1 MMKMKIVSLL
11 IFLSLVLGQPYEAV
25 PQQIRFISP
34 ESQGTW
40 LGIQRINFEL
50 RNIDAKKVISV
61 EVFLNGKFLREI
73 KSPPYS
79 FNHDFGQVP
88 KKSSIRVV
96 VHGSKGVLL
105 KKTISSYP
113 YDAVEE
119 VHVLQVVVP
128 VVVTDKKGTLLTHLK
143 KEDFIIMADGA
154 EQKINSYSR
163 GGGMDFHLALLIDIS
178 SSMSDRIG
186 KVRSSATIF
195 LKQVLTKKDEA
206 CLIFFNHDTFEDT
219 DFTNNIDDLI
229 NSMSM
234 IFPYGKT
241 ALYDA
246 IVYCLKLFRG
256 IQGRNIVILYTDG
269 EDNSSYIDPYTLIK
283 QAEKSNA
290 VIYSIG
296 PKVHH
301 FGDTYWELLKEISAS
316 SGGLTF
322 SFTNID
328 QIEGFYRK
336 IKQDIRT
343 QYILQF
349 SPKGIKKLNRF
360 RKITVKIKD
369 RKDYNIRTIKGYFY

>member
-1 MMKMKIVSLL
+1 MNRKIICLL
-11 IFLSLVLGQPYEAV
+11 IFLSLASGLLYAV
-25 PQQIRFISP
+25 APQQIRFISP
-34 ESQGTW
+34 INEGTW
-40 LGIQRINFEL
+40 LGVQRIHFEL
-50 RNIDAKKVISV
+50 RNVDPKKVISV
-61 EVFLNGKFLREI
+61 EVFLEGKFLREF
-73 KSPPYS
+73 KSPPYDFS
-79 FNHDFGQVP
+79 YDFGQVP

-96 VHGSKGVLL
+96 VYGSRGVLL
-105 KKTISSYP
+105 KKSISSYP

-128 VVVTDKKGTLLTHLK
+128 VVVTDKKGNMLTHLK
-143 KEDFIIMADGA
+143 EEDFIILADGV

-163 GGGMDFHLALLIDIS
+163 GGGVDFHLALLIDIS
-178 SSMSDRIG
+178 SSMSDKIG
-186 KVRSSATIF
+186 KVRDAATIF

-219 DFTNNIDDLI
+219 DFTNSVDDLI

-246 IVYCLKLFRG
+246 IAHCLKLFRG

-283 QAEKSNA
+283 QAERSNA

-296 PKVHH
+296 PKVRQ
-301 FGDTYWELLKEISAS
+301 FGDMYWELLKEISAS

-328 QIEGFYRK
+328 QIEGFYSK

-349 SPKGIKKLNRF
+349 SPKAIKKLNRF
-360 RKITVKIKD
+360 RKILVKLKD